1 MPGTGEFDVA
11 GTIPYDDI
19 PQAYDPPAGF
29 IWSANQRQV
38 TADYPYY
45 IGTASNF
52 FDPGYRANEIKRVL
66 SQPGKLGADDMKALQ
81 VDTRDFL
88 ASEIVPVLLQALSAE
103 KETTA
108 RDLLAAWDYRMET
121 DSPAAAIWWT
131 FWQSYLSETFDPWW
145 KSRSVKVDRR
155 EIDEAL
161 GQNLEAWTL
170 KDPSNRAFS
179 APGVGSRT
187 AADAERKAFHKTVS
201 SLLTKLGSDPK
212 SWKWGRVHTRYLENL
227 AQIKGLSYGPKADR
241 GDAYTP
247 LAAGGSPSTHG
258 PSWRMVVDWGSRSFS
273 GIYPGGQSE
282 NPASSWYTNRVDTW
296 WSGLYAPMLS
306 SDEASSAAGSKMWNL
321 QP

>member
-19 PQAYDPPAGF
+19 PQTYDPPSGF

-66 SQPGKLGADDMKALQ
+66 SQPGKLGTEDMKALQ

-103 KETTA
+103 KLSAKETTA

-145 KSRSVKVDRR
+145 KSRSVKVDRHD
-155 EIDEAL
+155 IDEAL
-161 GQNLEAWTL
+161 GQDLEAWTL

-187 AADAERKAFHKTVS
+187 AADAERKAFHKTATARSPTAVTRIRRWPPADRPRRTDQAGGWS
-201 SLLTKLGSDPK
+201 WTGAPEASAGSTQA
-212 SWKWGRVHTRYLENL
+212 GRVRTR
-227 AQIKGLSYGPKADR
+227 PR
-241 GDAYTP
+241 
-247 LAAGGSPSTHG
+247 AGT
-258 PSWRMVVDWGSRSFS
+258 RIGSR
-273 GIYPGGQSE
+273 PGGA
-282 NPASSWYTNRVDTW
+282 AST
-296 WSGLYAPMLS
+296 P
-306 SDEASSAAGSKMWNL
+306 
-321 QP
+321 PC